1 MKTQKM
7 FLVFL
12 LLASSVLTA
21 MGCAEEKPTA
31 APTPTLDINATVA
44 ASVAATQAAAPTLTA
59 AATPAPTPT
68 ATPAP
73 TPTATPAPTPTATP
87 MPAPTF
93 VPAGPMYSSYNLAAT
108 VERVTPGIVRIETDL
123 ASGTGIIYETTSR
136 DSALV
141 ITNYHVVEGAN
152 RIDILVEDLEWHQA
166 KVLAYTDSEDIAL
179 LEICC
184 GDFQP
189 VTFRRDYGFSVKPG
203 TEVIAIGYPLGIPGP
218 PTVTRGIVSAKRDVR
233 WVEMQSRDGGGSS
246 YGRTWLIQT
255 DAPLNPGNSG
265 GPLMLRTGEVVG
277 VNTYKY
283 IDDGAG
289 GSAEGLG
296 FAVGEDTIHWLMD
309 VWKND
314 LNLPTAPS
322 SESLQ
327 WRTYFNVAYDYSVSI
342 PAGWEIHE
350 RTHPTIISASSPD
363 TSFFVTIFVPDG
375 VIESAKE
382 RLQGNLDLNKQL
394 SYAKFEILQQH
405 SSLEANGDQIGY
417 THYLYKISQESC
429 LEHERAYL
437 VVTRSRSY
445 WLRARICEDSLD
457 QYPGVIDHFFNSLTL
472 WR

>member
-1 MKTQKM
+1 
-7 FLVFL
+7 
-12 LLASSVLTA
+12 
-21 MGCAEEKPTA
+21 
-31 APTPTLDINATVA
+31 
-44 ASVAATQAAAPTLTA
+44 
-59 AATPAPTPT
+59 
-68 ATPAP
+68 
-73 TPTATPAPTPTATP
+73 
-87 MPAPTF
+87 
-93 VPAGPMYSSYNLAAT
+93 MYSSYNLAAT

-152 RIDILVEDLEWHQA
+152 RIDILVEDLGWHQA
-166 KVLAYTDSEDIAL
+166 KVLAYTDFEDIAL

-218 PTVTRGIVSAKRDVR
+218 PTVTRGIVSAKRLD
-233 WVEMQSRDGGGSS
+233 

-255 DAPLNPGNSG
+255 DAALNPGNSG

-283 IDDGAG
+283 SDDGAG

-296 FAVGEDTIHWLMD
+296 FAVVEDTIHWLMD

-342 PAGWEIHE
+342 PAGWEIYD
-350 RTHPTIISASSPD
+350 TDPSIISAFSPD
-363 TSFFVTIFVPDG
+363 TSLFVSIFVPDG

-382 RLQGNLDLNKQL
+382 GLQRGLDFNKQL

-417 THYLYKISQESC
+417 IHYLYKISQESC

-472 WR
+472 LR

>member
-1 MKTQKM
+1 
-7 FLVFL
+7 
-12 LLASSVLTA
+12 
-21 MGCAEEKPTA
+21 
-31 APTPTLDINATVA
+31 
-44 ASVAATQAAAPTLTA
+44 
-59 AATPAPTPT
+59 
-68 ATPAP
+68 
-73 TPTATPAPTPTATP
+73 
-87 MPAPTF
+87 
-93 VPAGPMYSSYNLAAT
+93 MYSSYNLAAT

-152 RIDILVEDLEWHQA
+152 RIDILVEDLGWHQA
-166 KVLAYTDSEDIAL
+166 KVLAYTDFEDIAL

-218 PTVTRGIVSAKRDVR
+218 PTVTRGIVSAKRVDL
-233 WVEMQSRDGGGSS
+233 D

-283 IDDGAG
+283 SDDGAG

-296 FAVGEDTIHWLMD
+296 FAVVEDTIHWLMD

-342 PAGWEIHE
+342 PAGWEIYDNPS
-350 RTHPTIISASSPD
+350 RISAFSPD
-363 TSFFVTIFVPDG
+363 TSAFVSIFVPDG

-382 RLQGNLDLNKQL
+382 RLQRDLDFNKQL

-405 SSLEANGDQIGY
+405 SSLEANGDQIVY
-417 THYLYKISQESC
+417 IHYLYKISQESC

-437 VVTRSRSY
+437 VGTRSRSY

-472 WR
+472 LR

>member
-44 ASVAATQAAAPTLTA
+44 ASVAATQAAAPTLTPT
-59 AATPAPTPT
+59 ATPAPTPT

-73 TPTATPAPTPTATP
+73 TPTATPTPAPTATPTPAPTATP

-152 RIDILVEDLEWHQA
+152 RIDILVEDLGWHQA

-218 PTVTRGIVSAKRDVR
+218 PTVTRGIVSAKRVDL
-233 WVEMQSRDGGGSS
+233 D

-296 FAVGEDTIHWLMD
+296 FAVVEDTIHWLMD

-342 PAGWEIHE
+342 PAGWEIYDTDTRH
-350 RTHPTIISASSPD
+350 ISAFSPD
-363 TSFFVTIFVPDG
+363 TSHFVDIFVPDG

-382 RLQGNLDLNKQL
+382 RLQRDLDWRT
-394 SYAKFEILQQH
+394 SIAKFEILQQH

-417 THYLYKISQESC
+417 IHYLYKISQESC
-429 LEHERAYL
+429 LEHERAYF

-472 WR
+472 LR